1 MGDLS
6 VPRIEIDGRAPTI
19 ESLWSAV
26 GGGYG
31 HFTAMQV
38 RDGMVRGMDLHLAR
52 LDEGT
57 RALFG
62 VHLEGPRVREL
73 IQHALGDDTRDASVR
88 VYVFGS
94 ESDPGLSVMVT
105 VRQPASMPRT
115 PHSLQTVTYQRSLAH
130 IKHLGGFGQAYYGR
144 LAKEDG
150 FDEALFVAPSG
161 VISEGSITNIGFV
174 EGDTVV
180 WPDAPALRGIS
191 MQVLERELSKTGI
204 AWRRRTVGVGDVDSF
219 GGAFI
224 TNSRGIAP
232 VGRIDAT
239 ILPTDGERWSTIV
252 GVFDAAPW
260 DPI

>member
-1 MGDLS
+1 MDDRS
-6 VPRIEIDGRAPTI
+6 IPRIEIDGRAATV

-38 RDGMVRGMDLHLAR
+38 RDRKARGVDLHLVR
-52 LDEGT
+52 LDAGT

-62 VHLEGPRVREL
+62 VGLDAQHVRDL
-73 IQHALGDDTRDASVR
+73 IRHALGDDTRDASVR
-88 VYVFGS
+88 VHVFGP
-94 ESDPGLSVMVT
+94 EPDAGLSVMVT
-105 VRQPASMPRT
+105 LREPASMPRT
-115 PHSLQTVTYQRSLAH
+115 PQRLQTVAYQRPLAH

-144 LAKEDG
+144 LAKKDG
-150 FDEALFVAPSG
+150 FDEALFVGPNG

-174 EGDTVV
+174 EEDTVV
-180 WPDAPALRGIS
+180 WPEAPALHGIS
-191 MQVLERELSKTGI
+191 MQVLERELSKAGI
-204 AWRRRTVGVGDVDSF
+204 PWRRRTVRVSDIDSF

-232 VGRIDAT
+232 VGRIDST
-239 ILPTDGERWSTIV
+239 TLPTNGELGSTVV
-252 GVFDAAPW
+252 GVFGAAPW